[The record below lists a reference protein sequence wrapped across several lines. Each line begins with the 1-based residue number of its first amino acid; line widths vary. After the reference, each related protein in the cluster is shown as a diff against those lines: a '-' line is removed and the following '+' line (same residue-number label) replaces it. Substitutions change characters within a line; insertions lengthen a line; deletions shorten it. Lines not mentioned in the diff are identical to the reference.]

1 MNWMILTKMLRG
13 ASLGTT
19 NREPLGNKLTTMLC
33 RRLAVVVLLSH
44 FIRIMYTLQYNIT
57 TATLAA
63 AAYSIQHEADNCQ
76 LQQQTAASIYWWFS
90 SIVVGCRTRDRKIAG
105 STTSLLAGVKVG
117 HVHLCWVAGVIS
129 YGK

>member
-63 AAYSIQHEADNCQ
+63 AAAAAYSMKLTTANCSNRQQ
-76 LQQQTAASIYWWFS
+76 LASTGGS
-90 SIVVGCRTRDRKIAG
+90 VV
-105 STTSLLAGVKVG
+105 
-117 HVHLCWVAGVIS
+117 
-129 YGK
+129 